1 MEDSRRAR
9 TSAAEVLCPFFDE
22 MAGEGEQLEDE
33 IDGEEGLEGD
43 EEAPLD
49 GIFCEGES
57 EVEPMRNS

>member
-1 MEDSRRAR
+1 MRR
-9 TSAAEVLCPFFDE
+9 
-22 MAGEGEQLEDE
+22 GEGEHLEDE

-57 EVEPMRNS
+57 EVEPIHNV

>member
-9 TSAAEVLCPFFDE
+9 TSAAEVLCPFS
-22 MAGEGEQLEDE
+22 MRRGEGEHLEDE

-57 EVEPMRNS
+57 EVEPIHNV